1 MGGKD
6 DDGTDADAWNDKEW
20 FASWKAQHDQ
30 LLSELENESKRLQQG
45 LSRESS
51 SGPVGPFSAFKRFID
66 DGFTSLSSAL
76 QNLPSTTAELKS
88 RMQREQERW
97 RAEEQDISE
106 RWTGSTDSP
115 DHVQMVDS
123 RSSEREKLEVRE
135 SMLELLDTANER
147 NAHVPPA
154 KLEALYRDQGLD
166 MGILDLLGDLSDVSL
181 GSYRW
186 LSVDWFKRD
195 PYSPVRLESHHA
207 LGEYGAKWRAAFEDL
222 LDASLDKPMGSIER
236 VGMREPFGRHPQST
250 YHGPGLDW
258 MLSLQ
263 CRGILPM
270 QLPRTYSLPGMAP
283 ELKGSRWTGILRH
296 EAASTDNGRTANPT
310 ISADLRDLLS
320 AVGTKAAPDTGADP
334 LPVRIPPET
343 EQDLYDSEYLFPGV
357 SSNSEDHETDA
368 AAQSSV
374 ESDDTARAQD
384 KSLREALIRRGY
396 ELAGDEF
403 EDFASSVPG
412 MDKLLE
418 RVLRLQQEWDSIGG
432 STGSGKASLK
442 DHLEGARSAAVERE
456 QQGVSVPSHEQQH
469 TEPQAKRP
477 DVLSALTT
485 SHTTR
490 LPDGTVTTKIVLK
503 QRFADGREETTESI
517 HTRNEGTNN
526 SQDEPPSQE
535 KPEKKGWFWT

>member
-6 DDGTDADAWNDKEW
+6 DDRKDADALNDKEW
-20 FASWKAQHDQ
+20 FDSWKAQHDQ
-30 LLSELENESKRLQQG
+30 LLSELETESKRLQQD

-51 SGPVGPFSAFKRFID
+51 SGAARPFSAFKRFID
-66 DGFTSLSSAL
+66 DGFSSLSSAL
-76 QNLPSTTAELKS
+76 QDLPSTTAELKS

-115 DHVQMVDS
+115 DHIQMLAS
-123 RSSEREKLEVRE
+123 RSSNREKEEVRE

-147 NAHVPPA
+147 NAHIAPA

-166 MGILDLLGDLSDVSL
+166 MGILDLLGDLSNVSL

-195 PYSPVRLESHHA
+195 PYSPIRLESHHA

-250 YHGPGLDW
+250 YYGPGLDW

-270 QLPRTYSLPGMAP
+270 QLPRTYSIPGMAP

-296 EAASTDNGRTANPT
+296 EAASTENGRTANPT

-357 SSNSEDHETDA
+357 SPSSEDHESNGPEKADDA
-368 AAQSSV
+368 
-374 ESDDTARAQD
+374 ARAQD
-384 KSLREALIRRGY
+384 KSFRDALVRRGY

-403 EDFASSVPG
+403 EDFASSLPG
-412 MDKLLE
+412 IDKLLE
-418 RVLRLQQEWDSIGG
+418 RVLRLQQEWDSIEE
-432 STGSGKASLK
+432 STGAGKASLK
-442 DHLEGARSAAVERE
+442 DYLEATRSAAVEHE
-456 QQGVSVPSHEQQH
+456 QQGVLAPSHEQQH

-485 SHTTR
+485 THTTR
-490 LPDGTVTTKIVLK
+490 LPDGTVTTKVVLK
-503 QRFADGREETTESI
+503 QRFADGREETTESM
-517 HTRNEGTNN
+517 HTRNEGTNK
-526 SQDEPPSQE
+526 SQDETPSQD
-535 KPEKKGWFWT
+535 KTEKKGWFWT